1 MIRVPSLC
9 TAACVIVGAILGTPE
24 LAMSDTIKLKL
35 RSSKPTKTAGDLPER
50 IFKEE
55 AWEAAQ
61 TAVIVCDVWDYH
73 HCLNAV
79 RRLEEFAPRLDQVLK
94 AARERGAIV
103 IHAPSD
109 CMPAYIDHPARL
121 RTLQTAPA
129 KPPPPDIQ
137 YWCSRLDQET
147 GRYPIDQSD
156 GGEDDD
162 PQEHAEW
169 AAKLKAM
176 GRNPGTPWQKQ
187 SALITIDGERDY
199 ISDRGDEVWSIL
211 EKHGIRNVILTGVH
225 CNMCVIGRPF
235 GLRQMKRNGKN
246 VVLMRDMTDSMY
258 SPKSWP
264 YVDHFTGHD
273 LVVDYVEQQICPT
286 ITSDQLLG
294 GEPFCWKADQ
304 RKGPA
309 AIPAKSLSGESSI
322 KQHWT
327 TFKTQGDAFQ
337 FLLESTDCPVWYRGA
352 LRVPEEWY
360 AKGPVSIGFPDGRIR
375 LWLNGVEIKPS
386 PPTAYQRIRFTLP
399 KENVAIND
407 YNLIVVR
414 ADHTVETVKSKWEVD
429 LIAGT
434 QRWEVEPHWQ
444 IRAGE
449 SDRFSNIP
457 LPAKFGMG
465 PDAMLRLK
473 AAK

>member
-1 MIRVPSLC
+1 M
-9 TAACVIVGAILGTPE
+9 A
-24 LAMSDTIKLKL
+24 DTIKLKL
-35 RSSKPTKTAGDLPER
+35 RSSEPAKTAGVPP
-50 IFKEE
+50 KQVVQEE
-55 AWEAAQ
+55 TWEGSL

-109 CMPAYIDHPARL
+109 CMPAYVDHPARRRAL
-121 RTLQTAPA
+121 ETPPA
-129 KPPPPDIQ
+129 KPLPPDIQ
-137 YWCSRLDQET
+137 YWCSRLDQEA

-162 PQEHAEW
+162 PQEHAAW
-169 AAKLKAM
+169 AAKLKAL

-187 SALITIDGERDY
+187 SALITIDAERDY

-211 EKHGIRNVILTGVH
+211 ERHGIRNVILTGVH
-225 CNMCVIGRPF
+225 CNMCVVGRPF

-286 ITSDQLLG
+286 ITSDQLIG
-294 GEPFCWKADQ
+294 GKPFRWKGDERQ
-304 RKGPA
+304 NSDISR
-309 AIPAKSLSGESSI
+309 AKSSTSDSNPG
-322 KQHWT
+322 KQWST
-327 TFKTQGDAFQ
+327 IQTEGVEFAIQ
-337 FLLESTDCPVWYRGA
+337 LENAKKPVWFRGA
-352 LRVPEEWY
+352 MRIPEAWY
-360 AKGPVSIGFPDGRIR
+360 SNGPVSIELPDRKMR
-375 LWLNGVEIKPS
+375 LWLNGVEIQAIPGTS
-386 PPTAYQRIRFTLP
+386 
-399 KENVAIND
+399 KEVLFEFSKDQVVLND
-407 YNLIVVR
+407 YNLIVVKS
-414 ADHTVETVKSKWEVD
+414 DHTADLLNSSWHVD
-429 LIAGT
+429 LLVGKD
-434 QRWEVEPHWQ
+434 RWEVGPNWQ
-444 IRAGE
+444 IRVGE
-449 SDRFSNIP
+449 GDRFSNIP

-465 PDAMLRLK
+465 PDAVLRLK

>member
-1 MIRVPSLC
+1 
-9 TAACVIVGAILGTPE
+9 
-24 LAMSDTIKLKL
+24 MSDTIKFKL
-35 RSSKPTKTAGDLPER
+35 RSSQPAKSVSAQPER
-50 IFKEE
+50 VIKDE
-55 AWEAAQ
+55 AWEASQ

-94 AARERGAIV
+94 AARERGAVV

-109 CMPAYIDHPARL
+109 CMPAYVDHPGRRRAQ
-121 RTLQTAPA
+121 QTPQA
-129 KPPPPDIQ
+129 KPLPPDIQ
-137 YWCSRLDQET
+137 YWCSRLDQEE

-162 PQEHAEW
+162 PQEHVKW
-169 AAKLKAM
+169 AAKLKTM

-187 SALITIDGERDY
+187 SDLITIDGERDY
-199 ISDRGDEVWSIL
+199 ISDRGDEVWNIL

-225 CNMCVIGRPF
+225 CNMCVVGRPF

-246 VVLMRDMTDSMY
+246 VVLMRDLTDSMY

-273 LVVDYVEQQICPT
+273 LVLDYVEQQICPT

-294 GEPFCWKADQ
+294 GEPFRWKGDQ
-304 RKGPA
+304 RQTPA
-309 AIPAKSLSGESSI
+309 VAGVNSSNSNLNL

-327 TFKTQGDAFQ
+327 SLKTQGDEFQ
-337 FLLESTDCPVWYRGA
+337 FLLERADEPMWYRGA

-360 AKGPVSIGFPDGRIR
+360 AQGPVSIGLLDGKRR
-375 LWLNGVEIKPS
+375 MWLNGVELKPS
-386 PPTAYQRIRFTLP
+386 PQNASQRIRFNLP
-399 KENVAIND
+399 KEHVAVND

-414 ADHTVETVKSKWEVD
+414 ADHTTEDVKRNWDVD
-429 LIAGT
+429 LIAGKE
-434 QRWEVEPHWQ
+434 RWEFQPIWQ
-444 IRAGE
+444 IRTGD
-449 SDRFSNIP
+449 SDSFSNIP

-465 PDAMLRLK
+465 PDAVLRLK
-473 AAK
+473 APK

>member
-1 MIRVPSLC
+1 M
-9 TAACVIVGAILGTPE
+9 A
-24 LAMSDTIKLKL
+24 DTIKLKL
-35 RSSKPTKTAGDLPER
+35 RSSEPAKTAGIQPQRVL
-50 IFKEE
+50 KEE
-55 AWEAAQ
+55 AWDASQ

-94 AARERGAIV
+94 AARQHGTIV

-109 CMPAYIDHPARL
+109 CMPAYVDHPAR
-121 RTLQTAPA
+121 RRAQQTPQA
-129 KPPPPDIQ
+129 KPLPPDIQ
-137 YWCSRLDQET
+137 YWCSRLDQEE

-162 PQEHAEW
+162 PQEHAAW

-187 SALITIDGERDY
+187 SDLITIDGERDY
-199 ISDRGDEVWSIL
+199 ISDRGDEVWNIL

-225 CNMCVIGRPF
+225 CNMCVVGRPF

-273 LVVDYVEQQICPT
+273 LVLDYVEQQICPT

-294 GEPFCWKADQ
+294 GEPFRWKGDL
-304 RKGPA
+304 RKSPA
-309 AIPAKSLSGESSI
+309 IEQANSSAGKLNL

-327 TFKTQGDAFQ
+327 TIKTQGEGFQ
-337 FLLESTDCPVWYRGA
+337 FLLERADEPMWYRGA
-352 LRVPEEWY
+352 LRVPEDWY
-360 AKGPVSIGFPDGRIR
+360 AKGPVSIGLPDGKRR
-375 LWLNGVEIKPS
+375 VWLNGVELKPS
-386 PPTAYQRIRFTLP
+386 PQTAYQRVRFNLP
-399 KENVAIND
+399 KEHVAVND

-414 ADHTVETVKSKWEVD
+414 ADHTTEDVKSKWEVD
-429 LIAGT
+429 LTAGT
-434 QRWEVEPHWQ
+434 QRWELEPNWQ
-444 IRAGE
+444 IRTGD

-465 PDAMLRLK
+465 PDSVLRLN